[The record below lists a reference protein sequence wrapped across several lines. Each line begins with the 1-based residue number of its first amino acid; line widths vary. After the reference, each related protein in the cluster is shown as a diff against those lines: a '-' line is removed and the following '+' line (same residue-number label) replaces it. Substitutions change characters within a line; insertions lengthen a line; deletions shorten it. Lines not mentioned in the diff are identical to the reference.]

1 MVTNNIKW
9 VAHTIAPNPMEIDY
23 WIDLTSDP
31 NGSIIK
37 YYKDDKW
44 VDLLSDSE
52 QETDIE
58 EIRSQITELKD
69 SIDSIKVVKD
79 SNDYNITV
87 DNNIIGT
94 ITIPDYDDT
103 NTTYTFANGTNG
115 SFTVT
120 PSNGTVQTVTIG
132 KPSTAGTADVAN
144 SVTWANVSG
153 KPSTYTPSTHTHTV
167 SQITDFP
174 ELSTVATSGSYNDLT
189 DKPTIPSYTNATTT
203 TAGLMSGTDK
213 QNLDNLVSN
222 TAGYQTESE
231 VDAKVSALVNSAPE
245 TLDTLDE
252 LAAALGDDPNF
263 ATTVANQIGTKAD
276 KTVVSTS
283 TNGLMSSTDKQKLD
297 SIEENANHYVLS
309 TATNSVLGGV
319 KSSTTGTTSGRDYNV
334 QVNSDGTMK
343 VNVPWTNTTYNV
355 ATTAADGLMSSED
368 KTKLDSLDDVN
379 VANLDVF
386 TGILTQEDP
395 EQEYISVTFSRN
407 NTITGSNVSDVIGST
422 IYAANSLRMGY
433 MTSDMYNKLN
443 SIPNIQVVASLPESP
458 VTNTIYFVTGE

>member
-9 VAHTIAPNPMEIDY
+9 VAQTIAPNPMEIDY
-23 WIDLTSDP
+23 WVDLTSDP
-31 NGSIIK
+31 NGSVIK
-37 YYKDDKW
+37 YYKDNKW

-52 QETDIE
+52 EETDIE
-58 EIRSQITELKD
+58 EIRKQINELQD

-79 SNDYNITV
+79 NNNYNITIDDGIV
-87 DNNIIGT
+87 GT
-94 ITIPDYDDT
+94 ITIPNYNDT

-120 PSNGTVQTVTIG
+120 PSNGTAQTVTIG
-132 KPSTAGTADVAN
+132 KPNTAGTADVAN

-174 ELSTVATSGSYNDLT
+174 ELSTVATSGSYDDLT

-203 TAGLMSGTDK
+203 TAGLMSNTDK
-213 QNLDNLVSN
+213 KNLDNLVSN
-222 TAGYQTESE
+222 TAGYQTEAQ
-231 VDAKVSALVNSAPE
+231 VAAKIASLVNQAPE

-283 TNGLMSSTDKQKLD
+283 ANGLMSSTDKQKLD
-297 SIEENANHYVLS
+297 SIEENANNYILP
-309 TATNSVLGGV
+309 TATDSVLGGV
-319 KSSTTGTTSGRDYNV
+319 KSSTTGTTSGKDYKV
-334 QVNSDGTMK
+334 QINSDGTMK

-355 ATTAADGLMSSED
+355 ATTSANGLMSSTD
-368 KTKLDSLDDVN
+368 KTKLDGIASN
-379 VANLDVF
+379 ANNYTLPTASASTKGGVKI
-386 TGILTQEDP
+386 GSG
-395 EQEYISVTFSRN
+395 ISVT
-407 NTITGSNVSDVIGST
+407 SDGI
-422 IYAANSLRMGY
+422 ISL
-433 MTSDMYNKLN
+433 TNKI
-443 SIPNIQVVASLPESP
+443 SVVTELPASPDA
-458 VTNTIYFVTGE
+458 TTIYFVTGE